1 MLTVNSQTTAEIIKE
16 SRHFS
21 AKLGFGSKEYEDI
34 DSFTYTSHFSPNKF
48 TVGCVTSASVQCDVR
63 GLSKDNPLPSTLK
76 GQVFKLM
83 ISVGEGTA
91 DNPPEWLMLGEFK
104 ITEAKLKDGV
114 ASITAYDKLNFV
126 SGTYTSTLTGKKNA
140 SVVFAEVC
148 GQIHDEKLGFKSEY
162 KDENGNKLRY
172 QPLTNDYEN
181 VVVDK
186 LKGYPLKDVLSYL
199 ACLFGRNV
207 VVNRQGLFEIR
218 QYDKKSTY
226 ALFNNDR
233 IETPDLAETDS
244 VFGYLSAAL
253 DSDTILTAG
262 DTTGSG
268 FLFACPIM
276 SQTRLDSLSNNY
288 SSESNVVHSFRP
300 GKVVQLL
307 GDPRIEAGD
316 VLPLNPV
323 YDKDGNLTSADCFI
337 PVMSL
342 VMKYDGGLMNEIT
355 AYDYEEDTSLSL
367 AQKVDFADKSAKR
380 VTQYASAVSDLTS
393 YIGGGLGLY
402 KTEMTDA
409 SGAVQTYLHDG
420 ETISQSTYIITVNSN
435 GFAFSTTKTAGTWL
449 NDASNITWT
458 NGVTRDGNAVMK
470 TIAANKITADM
481 IDVSELSALKATIG
495 GWKIIDSSDPQSS
508 FSGLFYPSKPNSD
521 GTYSPGMGLAPKST
535 VLFYAGY
542 VSTNPD
548 EPNGSYGKS
557 GKEYDKGTPWEYDG
571 WRSRTAFFVEK
582 DGSVTAKKG
591 KISGWTIGQA
601 PLLGVDAIYSTAGEY
616 EIGMQGS
623 SSESGVAFYVKHK
636 TDGDIFYVKNDGS
649 LKATKAEITGK
660 ITATSGTIGGFDI
673 KDPYMITSGKDSIGV
688 DGCLYF
694 NSNGSKSTASV
705 GGSGSISSWV
715 IAAGKNFGVTSSGKI
730 YATSGLIGGFD
741 LRSSYMIT
749 SGKDSIGVDGCLYF
763 NPKGSNSKASVG
775 GSDSISGW
783 MIAAGKNFGV
793 TNEGILYTSG
803 AIMGGMICTG
813 VLLQHLD
820 VSDHIEL
827 IGSSS
832 INVFSNNQWLP
843 AFRHGKVTRA
853 SDGKTLT
860 GLHIGTGYASYLW
873 GDFFYSSGEAI
884 TSDEKMKK
892 SISDFDERHESMFLS
907 LNPKTF
913 QYIDGTS
920 GRTHF
925 GFVAQQVEEAI
936 IKSDLTTKDVAAFV
950 AVECERNGQKD
961 YTYALRYGEF
971 VALNTHMI
979 QKCLKEIETLKNE
992 ISILKGATT

>member
-1 MLTVNSQTTAEIIKE
+1 MLTVNSQTTDEIIKE

-21 AKLGFGSKEYEDI
+21 AKLVFGSKEYEDI

-48 TVGCVTSASVQCDVR
+48 TVGCVTSASVKCDIR
-63 GLSKDNPLPSTLK
+63 GLSKDNQLPSTLK

-83 ISVGEGTA
+83 ISVGKGTA
-91 DNPPEWLMLGEFK
+91 ENPPEWLMLGEFK

-126 SGTYTSTLTGKKNA
+126 SGTYTSKSTGKKDA
-140 SVVFAEVC
+140 SDVFAEVC
-148 GQIHDEKLGFKSEY
+148 GQIHDEKLGFTSEY
-162 KDENGNKLRY
+162 KDKNGNLLRY
-172 QPLTNDYEN
+172 QPLTKDYEIDN
-181 VVVDK
+181 VDT

-218 QYDKKSTY
+218 QYGKMSTY
-226 ALFNNDR
+226 NLFNNDR
-233 IETPDLAETDS
+233 IETPDLAENDS
-244 VFGYLSAAL
+244 VFGYLSAAI
-253 DSDTILTAG
+253 DSDTILTSG

-288 SSESNVVHSFRP
+288 SSASNVVHSFRP

-380 VTQYASAVSDLTS
+380 VTQYANAVSDLTS

-409 SGAVQTYLHDG
+409 SGAVKTYLHDG
-420 ETISQSTYIITVNSN
+420 ETISRSTYIITVNSN

-458 NGVTRDGNAVMK
+458 NGITKDGNAVMQ

-481 IDVSELSALKATIG
+481 IDVTELSALGATVGGWNIGKGSLCYPNSNAIYKSTSADENGFRYEVGIKSDFGSANYNNFYVAKYNTSDGTNKRVFAVNNSGAILATKGTIG
-495 GWKIIDSSDPQSS
+495 GWEILEKRISSANNDGVYSVIQSEGS
-508 FSGLFYPSKPNSD
+508 TFLATGLPSAD
-521 GTYSPGMGLAPKST
+521 
-535 VLFYAGY
+535 
-542 VSTNPD
+542 STNATNAKFIVYH
-548 EPNGSYGKS
+548 NG
-557 GKEYDKGTPWEYDG
+557 T
-571 WRSRTAFFVEK
+571 
-582 DGSVTAKKG
+582 
-591 KISGWTIGQA
+591 
-601 PLLGVDAIYSTAGEY
+601 
-616 EIGMQGS
+616 
-623 SSESGVAFYVKHK
+623 
-636 TDGDIFYVKNDGS
+636 
-649 LKATKAEITGK
+649 LKATQAEITGK
-660 ITATSGTIGGFDI
+660 ITATSGSFKGSINASKGTIGGFDI

-694 NSNGSKSTASV
+694 NPNGSKSIASV
-705 GGSGSISSWV
+705 GGSGSISGWV

-741 LRSSYMIT
+741 IGSSYMIT
-749 SGKDSIGVDGCLYF
+749 SGKEDIGVDGCLYF
-763 NPKGSNSKASVG
+763 NPSGSKSTASVG
-775 GSDSISGW
+775 GSNSISGW

-793 TNEGILYTSG
+793 LKSGRMYATGANISGTFETIENRKTTLRIDGSTIDLLENTSQIRFKSAAGSMCNALQYIPLSNYGDVGLIIGDLNIPLHVKGYTISHEQGISSSDERIKKNIE
-803 AIMGGMICTG
+803 AIKCDYENLFK
-813 VLLQHLD
+813 LLQ
-820 VSDHIEL
+820 
-827 IGSSS
+827 
-832 INVFSNNQWLP
+832 P
-843 AFRHGKVTRA
+843 VTF
-853 SDGKTLT
+853 K
-860 GLHIGTGYASYLW
+860 YV
-873 GDFFYSSGEAI
+873 
-884 TSDEKMKK
+884 
-892 SISDFDERHESMFLS
+892 
-907 LNPKTF
+907 
-913 QYIDGTS
+913 DGTS
-920 GRTHF
+920 DRRHL
-925 GFVAQQVEEAI
+925 GFIAQQVKNAA
-936 IKSDLTTKDVAAFV
+936 KDSGISTQNIAAY
-950 AVECERNGQKD
+950 VEYQSGEDGFDGYKCG
-961 YTYALRYGEF
+961 LRYGEF

-979 QKCLKEIETLKNE
+979 QKCLKKIEALETEIN
-992 ISILKGATT
+992 ILKGATT

>member
-1 MLTVNSQTTAEIIKE
+1 MLTVNSQTAAEITKE

-21 AKLGFGSKEYEDI
+21 AKLVFGDNGYEDI

-48 TVGCVTSASVQCDVR
+48 TVGCVTSASVKCDVR
-63 GLSKDNPLPSTLK
+63 GLSKDNQLPSTLK

-83 ISVGEGTA
+83 ISVGKGTA
-91 DNPPEWLMLGEFK
+91 ENPPEWLMLGEFK

-126 SGTYTSTLTGKKNA
+126 SGTYTSRLTGKKNV
-140 SVVFAEVC
+140 SDVLAEVC
-148 GQIHDEKLGFKSEY
+148 SQIHDEKLGFTSEY
-162 KDENGNKLRY
+162 KDEKGNILRY
-172 QPLTNDYEN
+172 QPLTKDYEIDN
-181 VVVDK
+181 VDT

-233 IETPDLAETDS
+233 IETPDLAENNS

-262 DTTGSG
+262 NTAGSG

-288 SSESNVVHSFRP
+288 SSASNVVHSFRP

-380 VTQYASAVSDLTS
+380 VTQYATVAAEFSEIIT
-393 YIGGGLGLY
+393 GGLGLY
-402 KTEMTDA
+402 RTELTDE
-409 SGAVQTYLHDG
+409 SGAVTTYLHDRSTL
-420 ETISQSTYIITVNSN
+420 EASTYIITFNSN
-435 GFAFSTTKTAGTWL
+435 GFASTSGTGCW
-449 NDASNITWT
+449 NNGNPTWT
-458 NGVTRDGNAVMK
+458 EGVTRDGNAVMK

-557 GKEYDKGTPWEYDG
+557 GKEYDKGTPWEYEG

-601 PLLGVDAIYSTAGEY
+601 PLLGVDAIYSTAGKY

-636 TDGDIFYVKNDGS
+636 TDGDIFYVKNNGT

-660 ITATSGTIGGFDI
+660 ITATSGSFKGSINASKGTIGGFDI

-694 NSNGSKSTASV
+694 NPNGSKST
-705 GGSGSISSWV
+705 
-715 IAAGKNFGVTSSGKI
+715 
-730 YATSGLIGGFD
+730 
-741 LRSSYMIT
+741 
-749 SGKDSIGVDGCLYF
+749 
-763 NPKGSNSKASVG
+763 ASVG

-793 TNEGILYTSG
+793 TNDGTLYANASRFCGGVICWDSNHQNRIGMNNGTLAFGWANEDATALYIRGSIGPIGTTYADNGIYIRSKSG
-803 AIMGGMICTG
+803 TG
-813 VLLQHLD
+813 VEIKLTNQIMFFISGVNVLNIYKASNGSICLD
-820 VSDHIEL
+820 AKSVIF
-827 IGSSS
+827 
-832 INVFSNNQWLP
+832 NV
-843 AFRHGKVTRA
+843 GKVYEH
-853 SDGKTLT
+853 L
-860 GLHIGTGYASYLW
+860 
-873 GDFFYSSGEAI
+873 
-884 TSDEKMKK
+884 
-892 SISDFDERHESMFLS
+892 
-907 LNPKTF
+907 
-913 QYIDGTS
+913 
-920 GRTHF
+920 
-925 GFVAQQVEEAI
+925 
-936 IKSDLTTKDVAAFV
+936 
-950 AVECERNGQKD
+950 
-961 YTYALRYGEF
+961 
-971 VALNTHMI
+971 
-979 QKCLKEIETLKNE
+979 
-992 ISILKGATT
+992 

>member
-1 MLTVNSQTTAEIIKE
+1 MLTVNSQTAAEITKE

-21 AKLGFGSKEYEDI
+21 AKLVFGSKEYEDI

-48 TVGCVTSASVQCDVR
+48 TVGCVTSASVKCDVR
-63 GLSKDNPLPSTLK
+63 GLSKDNRLPSTLK

-83 ISVGEGTA
+83 ISVGKGTA
-91 DNPPEWLMLGEFK
+91 NNPAEWLMLGEFK

-126 SGTYTSTLTGKKNA
+126 SGTYTSKSTGKKDA
-140 SVVFAEVC
+140 SDVFAEVC
-148 GQIHDEKLGFKSEY
+148 GQIHDEKLGFTSEY
-162 KDENGNKLRY
+162 KDKNGNLLRY
-172 QPLTNDYEN
+172 QPLTKDYEN
-181 VVVDK
+181 VIVDK

-218 QYDKKSTY
+218 QYGKMSTY
-226 ALFNNDR
+226 NLFNNDR
-233 IETPDLAETDS
+233 IETPDLAENDS
-244 VFGYLSAAL
+244 VFGYLSAAI

-367 AQKVDFADKSAKR
+367 AQKVDFADKSAKKA
-380 VTQYASAVSDLTS
+380 TQYASAVSDLTS

-409 SGAVQTYLHDG
+409 SGAIHTYLHDG
-420 ETISQSTYIITVNSN
+420 ETINQSTYIITVNSN

-458 NGVTRDGNAVMK
+458 NGITKDGNAVMK

-557 GKEYDKGTPWEYDG
+557 GKEYDKGTPWEYGG

-601 PLLGVDAIYSTAGEY
+601 PLLGVDAIYSTAGKY

-660 ITATSGTIGGFDI
+660 ITATSGSFKGSINASKGTIGGFDI
-673 KDPYMITSGKDSIGV
+673 KDPYMITSGKNSIGV

-694 NSNGSKSTASV
+694 NPNGSKSTASV
-705 GGSGSISSWV
+705 GGSGSIS
-715 IAAGKNFGVTSSGKI
+715 
-730 YATSGLIGGFD
+730 
-741 LRSSYMIT
+741 
-749 SGKDSIGVDGCLYF
+749 
-763 NPKGSNSKASVG
+763 
-775 GSDSISGW
+775 GW
-783 MIAAGKNFGV
+783 MIAAGKDFGV
-793 TNEGILYTSG
+793 TKEGILYANGALFDGISIKTMDLENYIRLFGEIRVYTS
-803 AIMGGMICTG
+803 
-813 VLLQHLD
+813 D
-820 VSDHIEL
+820 E
-827 IGSSS
+827 
-832 INVFSNNQWLP
+832 WLP
-843 AFRHGKVTRA
+843 AFRQGTVMRG
-853 SDGKTLT
+853 DGKSIN
-860 GLHIGTGYASYLW
+860 GLHIGTGKNGYFW
-873 GDFFYSSGEAI
+873 GNFFYGSSGAAI
-884 TSDEKMKK
+884 TSDENMKQ
-892 SISDFDERHESMFLS
+892 SILSFNEKHEKMFLN
-907 LNPKTF
+907 LKPKTF

-925 GFVAQQVEEAI
+925 GFVAQQVENAI
-936 IKSDLTTKDVAAFV
+936 VESGLTTKDVAAFV
-950 AVECERNGQKD
+950 AVECESDGQKD

-992 ISILKGATT
+992 ISILKGEQHD